1 MSQPT
6 EPRTTRPTDQRPT
19 LSRRH
24 ALGGVA
30 GVGLG
35 LPLLAAC
42 GGDDSSATDPAGS
55 SGASSGGSPSTAGS
69 EGAEGSGGSGG
80 SSAFASTSDV
90 PVGSGAVFPDEGLV
104 VTQPTEGE
112 FLGFSITCTH
122 QGCPVDSV
130 SDAGISCPCHGSIFD
145 LSSGAPTAGPATS
158 ALGSIALTVDGDDIS
173 RA

>member
-6 EPRTTRPTDQRPT
+6 EPRPSRQTAAARPT

-42 GGDDSSATDPAGS
+42 AGDDSSATDPAGS
-55 SGASSGGSPSTAGS
+55 PGASTGGSPSTDSGS
-69 EGAEGSGGSGG
+69 SGGSGA
-80 SSAFASTSDV
+80 SAAFASTADV
-90 PVGSGAVFPDEGLV
+90 PVGSGAVFPDEGVV

-130 SDAGISCPCHGSIFD
+130 SDAGISCPCHGSVFD
-145 LSSGAPTAGPATS
+145 LTSGAPTAGPATS
-158 ALGSIALTVDGDDIS
+158 ALGAVQLTVDGDEIS

>member
-6 EPRTTRPTDQRPT
+6 EPRPSRQPDAPRPT

-42 GGDDSSATDPAGS
+42 AGDDSSATDPAGS
-55 SGASSGGSPSTAGS
+55 PAASTGGSPSTDTS
-69 EGAEGSGGSGG
+69 EGSGGAGG
-80 SSAFASTSDV
+80 SAAFASTADV

-112 FLGFSITCTH
+112 YIGFSITCTH

-130 SDAGISCPCHGSIFD
+130 TDAGISCPCHGSVFD
-145 LSSGAPTAGPATS
+145 LSSGAPTAGPAS
-158 ALGSIALTVDGDDIS
+158 SPLGSIALTVDGDEIS

>member
-42 GGDDSSATDPAGS
+42 GDDSSATDPAGS
-55 SGASSGGSPSTAGS
+55 SGASSGGSPSAAGS
-69 EGAEGSGGSGG
+69 EGAEGSGGSG
-80 SSAFASTSDV
+80 STAFASTSDV

-158 ALGSIALTVDGDDIS
+158 ALGSLALTVDGADIP

>member
-42 GGDDSSATDPAGS
+42 GDDSSATDPAGS
-55 SGASSGGSPSTAGS
+55 SGASSGGSPSAAGS
-69 EGAEGSGGSGG
+69 GST
-80 SSAFASTSDV
+80 AFASTSDV

-158 ALGSIALTVDGDDIS
+158 ALGSVSLTVDGDEIS

>member
-1 MSQPT
+1 MSTQQTPDQPRLT
-6 EPRTTRPTDQRPT
+6 
-19 LSRRH
+19 RRH

-42 GGDDSSATDPAGS
+42 GSDDASTATDPTATTAPSAAG
-55 SGASSGGSPSTAGS
+55 GGSTGG
-69 EGAEGSGGSGG
+69 GAAEPAA
-80 SSAFASTSDV
+80 AFASTSDV
-90 PVGSGAVFPDEGLV
+90 PVGGGAVFADEGVV

-130 SDAGISCPCHGSIFD
+130 SEAGINCPCHGSVFD
-145 LSSGAPTAGPATS
+145 LSTGEPTAGPATS
-158 ALGSIALTVDGDDIS
+158 PLGSIALTVKGSDIS

>member
-1 MSQPT
+1 
-6 EPRTTRPTDQRPT
+6 
-19 LSRRH
+19 
-24 ALGGVA
+24 
-30 GVGLG
+30 
-35 LPLLAAC
+35 LAAC
-42 GGDDSSATDPAGS
+42 GGDDSAATDP
-55 SGASSGGSPSTAGS
+55 SGASGASGSGSPSAAGS
-69 EGAEGSGGSGG
+69 EAAGPAEP
-80 SSAFASTSDV
+80 FASTADV

-112 FLGFSITCTH
+112 FVGFSITCTH

-158 ALGSIALTVDGDDIS
+158 PLGSVSLTVDGDEIS

>member
-1 MSQPT
+1 MSEQPT
-6 EPRTTRPTDQRPT
+6 PRLT
-19 LSRRH
+19 RRH

-42 GGDDSSATDPAGS
+42 GGGDDAATDPAPTGAAPSADGGDTGDAGTS
-55 SGASSGGSPSTAGS
+55 SSPEPAV
-69 EGAEGSGGSGG
+69 
-80 SSAFASTSDV
+80 AFASTADV
-90 PVGSGAVFPDEGLV
+90 PVGSGAVFPDEGVV

-122 QGCPVDSV
+122 QGCPVESV
-130 SDAGISCPCHGSIFD
+130 SEAGINCPCHGSLFD
-145 LSSGAPTAGPATS
+145 LSSGEPTAGPATS
-158 ALGSIALTVDGDDIS
+158 PLGTIQLSVKGGEIS